1 MTTVRNRRTEFARLE
16 REAAALPEHG
26 PVADLVAEIHAE
38 LSRLVL
44 AESGAHETRPFLKN
58 FGRRAYDLM
67 GSVDG
72 MRVICHKVAGLD
84 PRNAEVRRDMLDK
97 GWDGVG
103 GEHDVWTA

>member
-1 MTTVRNRRTEFARLE
+1 MTAARNRRTEFARLE
-16 REAAALPEHG
+16 QEAAALPNHG

-38 LSRLVL
+38 LSRLIL
-44 AESGAHETRPFLKN
+44 AKRGSHEARPFLKN

-72 MRVICHKVAGLD
+72 MRVICHKTAGLD
-84 PRNAEVRRDMLDK
+84 PRKAEMRRDMLDK

-103 GEHDVWTA
+103 GEHDVWIA